1 MIRVTHRRLAALA
14 VPLLMAAHRLTAL
27 ALTTVI
33 VGCSA
38 SATMRPQGPPPPAV
52 EVTPVVF
59 RSLHEWDDFTGRLE
73 AIQSVEVRPR
83 VGGYVDAALLPEG
96 AHVRKGQLL
105 FQIDPRP
112 FQAEV
117 DRAAAQ
123 LAKARA
129 DAALARADA
138 DRAQRLIAEKAIAQ
152 GEFDRLDAAAKAAQ
166 ADVAA
171 AQAALDEARLNLSF
185 TRVVSPIDGRVSKAL
200 ITRGNLVTT
209 ASLLTTV
216 VSDGPIYATFNADE
230 QTFLKYAAAQ
240 RGQGG
245 VVYMGLM
252 TEGGF
257 PHQGR
262 LQFLDNVV
270 DPRSGTIDARAIF
283 DNADGKMTPGL
294 FARVRLTSRDSQVV
308 ALAPEQALAADL
320 GNHYVLVVDARNRA
334 QYRRVTLGPALGQ
347 LRVVRSGLNPG
358 DEVVT
363 AGLTKV
369 KPGDEVRPTRVAAP
383 AVAFEAGAGSPAA

>member
-1 MIRVTHRRLAALA
+1 MTRVQFHKFVAVAGALFIA
-14 VPLLMAAHRLTAL
+14 
-27 ALTTVI
+27 
-33 VGCSA
+33 GCSA
-38 SATMRPQGPPPPAV
+38 SATTRPSAPPPVAV
-52 EVTPVVF
+52 EVAPVVF
-59 RSLHEWDDFTGRLE
+59 QPLQQWDDFTGRLE

-83 VGGYVDAALLPEG
+83 VGGYIDAANLPEG
-96 AHVRKGQLL
+96 AHVHKGELL

-123 LAKARA
+123 LLKAKA

-138 DRAQRLIAEKAIAQ
+138 ARASRLIAEQAIAQ
-152 GEFDRLDAAAKAAQ
+152 GEFDRLDAATKAAE

-171 AQAALDEARLNLSF
+171 AKAALDNAQLNLSF
-185 TRVVSPIDGRVSKAL
+185 THVVSPIDGRVSKAL

-245 VVYMGLM
+245 PVLMGLM
-252 TEGGF
+252 TEDGF
-257 PHQGR
+257 PRQGR
-262 LQFLDNVV
+262 LQFLDNTV

-283 DNADGKMTPGL
+283 DNADGKLTPGL
-294 FARVRLTSRDSQVV
+294 FARVRLMSSDAHPA
-308 ALAPEQALAADL
+308 ALVPEQALAADL
-320 GNHYVLVVDARNRA
+320 GNHYVLVLDGRNHA
-334 QYRRVTLGPALGQ
+334 QYRRVTLGPVLGQ
-347 LRVVRSGLNPG
+347 LRVIRSGLNPG
-358 DEVVT
+358 EQVVT
-363 AGLTKV
+363 AGLTKI
-369 KPGDEVRPTRVAAP
+369 KPGDVVQPTRVAPPALVMNAVPAAP
-383 AVAFEAGAGSPAA
+383 AA